1 MEILKI
7 AVFAVTIIVFVC
19 SAFVIR
25 EDVYAERNTPWA
37 TFVFCLTFALLA
49 CVDWF

>member
-25 EDVYAERNTPWA
+25 EDVFTERNTTWA
-37 TFVFCLTFALLA
+37 TFLFCLTFALLA
-49 CVDWF
+49 CVVWF

>member
-1 MEILKI
+1 MEILKFT
-7 AVFAVTIIVFVC
+7 VFAVTIIAFVC

-37 TFVFCLTFALLA
+37 TFVFCLTFALIA
-49 CVDWF
+49 CVEWF

>member
-1 MEILKI
+1 MEILKF
-7 AVFAVTIIVFVC
+7 AVFAVTIIAFVC

-25 EDVYAERNTPWA
+25 EDVHAERNTPWA

-49 CVDWF
+49 CVNWF

>member
-1 MEILKI
+1 MEILKF
-7 AVFAVTIIVFVC
+7 AVFALTIVSFVC

-25 EDVYAERNTPWA
+25 EDVYAERNTPLA

>member
-7 AVFAVTIIVFVC
+7 AVFALTIVSFVC

-25 EDVYAERNTPWA
+25 EDVFAERNTTWA